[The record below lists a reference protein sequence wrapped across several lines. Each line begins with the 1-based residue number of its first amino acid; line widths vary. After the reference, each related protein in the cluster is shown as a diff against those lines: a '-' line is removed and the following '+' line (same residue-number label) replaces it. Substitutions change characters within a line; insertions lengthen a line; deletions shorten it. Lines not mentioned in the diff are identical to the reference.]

1 MQKGHE
7 IRYLSLLFNFALQY
21 AIRKVQE
28 NEDGLN
34 LNGAH
39 QLLVYAD
46 DINILG
52 GIVRAIEKNSE
63 ALVVASNEMVQKQM
77 LIKLSTWSCLDIR
90 MPDEITV

>member
-63 ALVVASNEMVQKQM
+63 ALVVASNGMVQKQM
-77 LIKLSTWSCLDIR
+77 LIKLSTRSCLDIR
-90 MPDEITV
+90 MPDEVTV